1 MSHEITRKPTRFG
14 TAVALTFAFVSVL
27 STAAAST
34 LGAGAAFAGLLALAV
49 GLTVASQ
56 RVIGVGGTLLL
67 VGVLAGGYTGAPP
80 EPLLVSALTG
90 VLAFDAA
97 TNTLSIGTQLGR
109 ESSTMGAELVHSAAS
124 LGFGAT
130 ATVLGYGVFAAAG
143 GGQPLAALLLL
154 AGGAVA
160 LVTGLR

>member
-1 MSHEITRKPTRFG
+1 MSETLTRKPSRFG
-14 TAVALTFAFVSVL
+14 TGVALTFALVSL
-27 STAAAST
+27 LATATVST
-34 LGAGAAFAGLLALAV
+34 LGAGAALAGLVALAA
-49 GLTVASQ
+49 GLGVASQ
-56 RVIGVGGTLLL
+56 RVVGFGGTLLL
-67 VGVLAGGYTGAPP
+67 VGVIAGGYTGASP
-80 EPLLVSALTG
+80 EPLLVGALTG

-97 TNTLSIGTQLGR
+97 TNALTIGEQLGR
-109 ESSTMGAELVHSAAS
+109 ESSTMRAELVHSAAS

-130 ATVLGYGVFAAAG
+130 ATVVGYGVYAAAG

>member
-14 TAVALTFAFVSVL
+14 TGVALTFAFVSVL
-27 STAAAST
+27 TTATAST
-34 LGAGAAFAGLLALAV
+34 LGAAAAFAGLLALAV

-56 RVIGVGGTLLL
+56 RVIGFGGTLLL
-67 VGVLAGGYTGAPP
+67 VGVLAGGYNGASP
-80 EPLLVSALTG
+80 EPLLVGALTG

-97 TNTLSIGTQLGR
+97 TNALAMGTQLGR
-109 ESSTMGAELVHSAAS
+109 ESSTMRAELVHSAAS

-130 ATVLGYGVFAAAG
+130 ATIVGYGVFAAAG